1 MRMLTRYVLFEVF
14 KVFAIALT
22 SLTILMMIVGV
33 TREAMSQGL
42 GLAQLLRLMPYILP
56 DALRFAVPATILF
69 AVSIVYGRMSGSNEV
84 VAIKSLGISPMTIV
98 WPALVFAFLLS
109 LATTWLNDVAVSWGR
124 NGVRRVALEAV
135 EEIAYGML
143 RTQRAYTS
151 PQMSINV
158 KRVDGRKLIHP
169 TLTLHGRGSQAPQTL
184 VAEEAELVADTEN
197 DTLRIVCRNFTV
209 DGDNDL
215 HIRDPGVFE
224 IVIPLQ
230 DASRL
235 DTLDAHP
242 SRLPMWRFEQEIE
255 GQKKIIAEYEQEM
268 AALASYQLLTG
279 DFPRLMT
286 NELVVRGEL
295 LKAYREHLYR
305 LRTEPYRRWANG
317 FSCFCF
323 VLIGAPMAIR
333 MRNADLLTSFFLCF
347 LPILLVYYPLLAWGV
362 DASKHGRMPSYSVWL
377 GNVILAMWGIWLLRK
392 VLRY

>member
-1 MRMLTRYVLFEVF
+1 MRLLTRYVLIEVF
-14 KVFAIALT
+14 KVFGIALA

-33 TREAMSQGL
+33 AREAMSQGL
-42 GLAQLLRLMPYILP
+42 GLAQIAQLMPYILP

-69 AVSIVYGRMSGSNEV
+69 AVSIVYGRMSGTNEV
-84 VAIKSLGISPMTIV
+84 VAIKSQGISPMTII
-98 WPALVFAFLLS
+98 WPALILAFLLS

-158 KRVDGRKLIHP
+158 KRVEGRKLIHP
-169 TLTLHGRGSQAPQTL
+169 TLTLQAGDSQQPQTL
-184 VAEEAELVADTEN
+184 VAEEAELVSDPQN

-209 DGDNDL
+209 DGENDL

-224 IVIPLQ
+224 IAIPLQ
-230 DASRL
+230 DASRVDRL
-235 DTLDAHP
+235 DSHP
-242 SRLPMWRFEQEIE
+242 SRLPMWRFEQEIAS
-255 GQKKIIAEYEQEM
+255 QRVKIAEYEQEM
-268 AALASYQLLTG
+268 AVLASHQLLTG

-286 NELVVRGEL
+286 SEMHIRGEL

-305 LRTEPYRRWANG
+305 LKTEPYRRWANG
-317 FSCFCF
+317 FSCLCF

-362 DASKHGRMPSYSVWL
+362 DASKHGRMPSYTVWL
-377 GNVILAMWGIWLLRK
+377 GNVILAVWGVWLLRK